1 MTTVVLRSLRR
12 RTRLTASAVTA
23 VFGAMLF
30 VTCVSAAQMTPAQ
43 KACCAAMQHDCGA
56 MSVEAS
62 CCKGETDADHSL
74 GAVKPTFATFA
85 FATVTAIIDVPPTP
99 DTSTSRFARAE
110 PSALRPPG
118 IPTYLFVSS
127 FRI

>member
-1 MTTVVLRSLRR
+1 MTPVVLRSLRR
-12 RTRLTASAVTA
+12 RTRLTASAVMA

-30 VTCVSAAQMTPAQ
+30 VTCVAAAQTPEQ
-43 KACCAAMQHDCGA
+43 KACCAAMKHDCGA
-56 MSVEAS
+56 MSIQAS
-62 CCKGETDADHSL
+62 CCPGETHADHSL

-85 FATVTAIIDVPPTP
+85 FPIVTAVIDVPATP
-99 DTSTSRFARAE
+99 ATSTSRFARAE
-110 PSALRPPG
+110 PSALKPPG